1 MILSVVLKTIK
12 AFPNGSTLEE
22 LYVLMD
28 CSFDDIKKKSL
39 QIELGDLINSKE
51 VYKGRDGK
59 WRPLINIS
67 KIPTDNEASVDVE
80 GKLPLSAENVRL
92 TAVHANFESS
102 DKEVEDNLDDT
113 NSKPPDPN
121 ALLRYW
127 RSALRADPRGAI
139 TQVGDRHGESWHLI
153 TGIGPVAPETS
164 NCQNISIDLEKIQPK
179 FRQALMRREA
189 NENTFA
195 IGWPIAVG
203 RKKGVPS
210 IWPVGLLNAEWRK
223 TDTHLEITIENND
236 IGVASYK
243 KKKESSN
250 ATIVFSN
257 SIIEN
262 NKKNFLSQNKSDI
275 IR

>member
-1 MILSVVLKTIK
+1 MLCINFSLQRFVILSIVLKTIK

-22 LYVLMD
+22 LYVLMN

-102 DKEVEDNLDDT
+102 VKEVEDNLDDT

-127 RSALRADPRGAI
+127 RSI
-139 TQVGDRHGESWHLI
+139 
-153 TGIGPVAPETS
+153 
-164 NCQNISIDLEKIQPK
+164 NI
-179 FRQALMRREA
+179 
-189 NENTFA
+189 
-195 IGWPIAVG
+195 
-203 RKKGVPS
+203 
-210 IWPVGLLNAEWRK
+210 
-223 TDTHLEITIENND
+223 
-236 IGVASYK
+236 
-243 KKKESSN
+243 
-250 ATIVFSN
+250 
-257 SIIEN
+257 
-262 NKKNFLSQNKSDI
+262 KN
-275 IR
+275 